1 MKKLIPF
8 FICICTLFSLAAC
21 KSTDFE
27 EDSYS
32 DDIIYDEE
40 EPVVKKIESN
50 DNYVADVDPV
60 LLDELMLLTKSGSK
74 LKAKEI
80 RKVYFVPRNNNV
92 ELYFRDGVNE
102 ICLILEKA
110 ERDKILAAC
119 NQFLEEY
126 DAKTLKHKKVNSK
139 TAYYKSRCSLWFGI
153 ISNSTGSEKNEYFVN
168 YEFIDK
174 RPYLLIQ
181 TIPTR
186 CEIPHEKDFTPK
198 VKLYMSPSQIRD
210 FIQQMNQENLE
221 SYLTETIEKAYTY

>member
-80 RKVYFVPRNNNV
+80 RKVYF
-92 ELYFRDGVNE
+92 
-102 ICLILEKA
+102 
-110 ERDKILAAC
+110 
-119 NQFLEEY
+119 
-126 DAKTLKHKKVNSK
+126 
-139 TAYYKSRCSLWFGI
+139 
-153 ISNSTGSEKNEYFVN
+153 
-168 YEFIDK
+168 
-174 RPYLLIQ
+174 
-181 TIPTR
+181 
-186 CEIPHEKDFTPK
+186 
-198 VKLYMSPSQIRD
+198 
-210 FIQQMNQENLE
+210 
-221 SYLTETIEKAYTY
+221 ETTM